1 MAQQM
6 KNLPEMLET
15 QETLVDSNYPPLSI
29 CLFKC
34 VSIGLFHVLW
44 NCEVVLS
51 LDTVPI

>member
-6 KNLPEMLET
+6 KNLPEMPET
-15 QETLVDSNYPPLSI
+15 QETLDSNYSPLFI

-51 LDTVPI
+51 LDTAPI